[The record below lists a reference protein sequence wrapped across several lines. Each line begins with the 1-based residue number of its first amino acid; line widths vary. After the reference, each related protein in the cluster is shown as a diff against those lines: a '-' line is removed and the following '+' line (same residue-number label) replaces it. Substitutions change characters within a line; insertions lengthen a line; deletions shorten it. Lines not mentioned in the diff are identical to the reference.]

1 MTFRMWCAKFM
12 LCMVAFIPSGITLD
26 EFIGRAPNELVECWQ
41 RGEDPIDVARE
52 LIKILETWRANADN

>member
-26 EFIGRAPNELVECWQ
+26 EFIERAPDELVECWQ
-41 RGEDPIDVARE
+41 REEDPIDVARGV
-52 LIKILETWRANADN
+52 IAFINDRRANADN